1 MTRAGSSR
9 EPVRVARRSQ
19 RNKSSWKIKRVV
31 RRSKNKLK
39 VLIVRKSKIRI
50 LIEVEQ
56 RL

>member
-1 MTRAGSSR
+1 MTRAESSR

-56 RL
+56 R